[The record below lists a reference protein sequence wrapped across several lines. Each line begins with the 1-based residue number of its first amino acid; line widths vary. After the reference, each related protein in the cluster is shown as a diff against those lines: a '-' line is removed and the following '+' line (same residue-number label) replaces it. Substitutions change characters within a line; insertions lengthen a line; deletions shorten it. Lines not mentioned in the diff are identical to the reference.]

1 MVVLRL
7 LSCIFLFALLCSCA
21 SYSNSVISES
31 QRSRLGVVGVNS
43 ISTLPRTD
51 LNIGSVGIGAGV
63 GKGLAS
69 GAFSGLAASAFAC
82 HDPFCIIFLSPIMV
96 VSGATYGAVIGGINT
111 IPKSKAKEIEDRLK
125 NVLTNVDIQKQLQT
139 EIVDAA
145 KKSDVQNVY
154 LLSLNTQPQ
163 LNAKPNNKTLIASS
177 PDTFLEVGVVSVGFV
192 GDGGGE
198 NPFLSLQVNTI
209 IKLFDIKSNQV
220 IYHRDSL
227 IKKTAPRK
235 FSEWCDNSAVL
246 LKVELTTTLHELARL
261 IVDEVFLLVRS
272 N

>member
-1 MVVLRL
+1 MAVLHL

-21 SYSNSVISES
+21 SNSNSVISES

-43 ISTLPRTD
+43 ISTLPSTD

-69 GAFSGLAASAFAC
+69 GVFSGLAASAFVC
-82 HDPFCIIFLSPIMV
+82 HDPFCIIFLSPIMF
-96 VSGATYGAVIGGINT
+96 VSGATYGAIIGGINT
-111 IPKSKAKEIEDRLK
+111 IPKSKAKEIEDQLK

-139 EIVDAA
+139 EVVDAA

-154 LLSLNTQPQ
+154 LLSLNTRPQ

-177 PDTFLEVGVVSVGFV
+177 PDAILEVGVVSVGFV
-192 GDGGGE
+192 GDGGE

-220 IYHRDSL
+220 IYYRDSL

-235 FSEWCDNSAVL
+235 FNEWRDNSAVL
-246 LKVELTTTLHELARL
+246 LKVDLTTTLHELARL